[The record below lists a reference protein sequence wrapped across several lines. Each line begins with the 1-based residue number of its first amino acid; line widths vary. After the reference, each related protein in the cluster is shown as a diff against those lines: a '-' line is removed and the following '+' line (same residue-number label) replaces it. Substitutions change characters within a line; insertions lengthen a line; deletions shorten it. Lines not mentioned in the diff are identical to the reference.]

1 MIEKLLRPAREMNE
15 WRPLRPISGGDHMAR
30 KDLEVRKGTGQVP
43 DERQVFGN
51 PFHEFRQEMDKLME
65 NFFDGFDTRLFGR
78 RSDSFVPQ
86 VDVVDTDK
94 EIRVT
99 AELPGLDEKDIEVS
113 LTREALTIKG
123 EKREEKEE
131 KGKDYYRSERSYGSF
146 TRSIPLPVE
155 VDAEKVAAS
164 FKKGVLTVKLPK
176 TKQAITETKKVAIKA
191 D

>member
-1 MIEKLLRPAREMNE
+1 MADKEIATQKGSRPAEGQE
-15 WRPLRPISGGDHMAR
+15 W
-30 KDLEVRKGTGQVP
+30 TY
-43 DERQVFGN
+43 
-51 PFHEFRQEMDKLME
+51 PFDSFRLEMDRLME
-65 NFFDGFDTRLFGR
+65 NFFHGFDTRHFGR

-86 VDVVDTDK
+86 IDVVDTDK
-94 EIRVT
+94 EIKIS

-113 LTREALTIKG
+113 LTREALTIRG

-146 TRSIPLPVE
+146 TRTIPLPAE
-155 VDAEKVAAS
+155 VDADKVAAS

-176 TKQAITETKKVAIKA
+176 TKQAISETKKVAIKA

>member
-1 MIEKLLRPAREMNE
+1 M
-15 WRPLRPISGGDHMAR
+15 GGDRMAR
-30 KDLEVRKGTGQVP
+30 KDVEVRKETGQVP
-43 DERQVFGN
+43 VERQVFTN
-51 PFHEFRQEMDKLME
+51 PVHEFRQAMDRLME
-65 NFFDGFDTRLFGR
+65 NFFDGFDTRHFGR
-78 RSDSFVPQ
+78 RSDAFVPQ

-94 EIRVT
+94 EIRVS

-146 TRSIPLPVE
+146 TRIIPLPVE
-155 VDAEKVAAS
+155 IDAEKVAAS

-176 TKQAITETKKVAIKA
+176 TKQAINETRKVSIKPE
-191 D
+191 